1 MNLRWNVRKGDGVLE
16 TRVCDERWRRGHK
29 SRPRLLFQTYF
40 RSMLKRVLSFELSSG
55 FSDTYASGLEVVVV
69 SVVDAMEVVGDGAG
83 DTLVLLEVGS
93 PEGELMSTGEW

>member
-1 MNLRWNVRKGDGVLE
+1 MKDGGEAKDPELGFFF
-16 TRVCDERWRRGHK
+16 R
-29 SRPRLLFQTYF
+29 TYF

-83 DTLVLLEVGS
+83 DALVLFEVGS
-93 PEGELMSTGEW
+93 RGGELMLTGEGCCSSMGQ

>member
-1 MNLRWNVRKGDGVLE
+1 M
-16 TRVCDERWRRGHK
+16 GHN
-29 SRPRLLFQTYF
+29 SRPRLFLQTYF

-83 DTLVLLEVGS
+83 DALVLFEVGS
-93 PEGELMSTGEW
+93 PEGELMLTGEGYYSCTIQ